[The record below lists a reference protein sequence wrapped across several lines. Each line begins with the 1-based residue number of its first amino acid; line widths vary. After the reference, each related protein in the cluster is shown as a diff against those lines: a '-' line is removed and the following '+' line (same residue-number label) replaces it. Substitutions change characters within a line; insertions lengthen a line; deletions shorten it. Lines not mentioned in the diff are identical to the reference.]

1 MRITSIFYVIVLL
14 SLYSTIIN
22 AAPATSAVP
31 TLEKRQETE
40 QDPDFNTNIFKSFKP
55 LDITASPITREYT
68 LTLAKTE
75 LAPDGFS
82 RQVWTSNGQYP
93 GPMIRANKGDQIV
106 IHIQNNLGD
115 FTTIHWHG
123 IFQRGTTFYDGVAG
137 QTQCLIATGTTFT
150 YNFTGGEQYGTYW
163 WHSHFRSQYV
173 DGLRGALIIHDPK
186 DPYLNDYD
194 EEFVMTLSDWHH
206 EESES
211 LVKKRMAPGYDGF
224 NPIPDSGLISGR
236 GRCDCSKAPQG
247 SKCVPDNPLAVY
259 VIEKGKRY
267 RFRVINT
274 SAEAPFTFS
283 IDQHPLRIIEVE
295 GENVKP
301 ITMNKINIAVGQR
314 YSVIVNADKEV
325 NNFWIRATIVKQC
338 IHVTPETINV
348 NSSLNYKVTGILRYN
363 GAPETY
369 PTTQEWDEK
378 ILNCRDVDHNLLKL
392 NPPRSPPVTPT
403 DNFTLKITF
412 DHINDVVHALV
423 NGSPFNP
430 EIYDPT
436 ANKLMYGGDE
446 TPSML
451 DKDQNAFVYD
461 TQNGSVEISL
471 INDNIATHPFHL
483 HGHNFYI
490 MAHGPGKVPDPSIFN
505 LVDPAVRDTI
515 TVAGKS
521 WAVIRYN
528 IDNPGVWAFHCH
540 IEWHV
545 EMGMVGQ
552 LIERFSELKGDPI
565 PPQVRSICT
574 LDDDDDDD
582 DDKKDNN
589 NTAKKRSLKAY
600 KNYYKRSD
608 VPNHSRHVKYQFIRG
623 SAY

>member
-55 LDITASPITREYT
+55 LEVTASPITREYT

-106 IHIQNNLGD
+106 IHVQNNLGD

-150 YNFTGGEQYGTYW
+150 YNFTAGEQYGTYW

-173 DGLRGALIIHDPK
+173 DGLR
-186 DPYLNDYD
+186 
-194 EEFVMTLSDWHH
+194 
-206 EESES
+206 
-211 LVKKRMAPGYDGF
+211 
-224 NPIPDSGLISGR
+224 
-236 GRCDCSKAPQG
+236 APQG

-325 NNFWIRATIVKQC
+325 DNFWIRATIVKQC

-552 LIERFSELKGDPI
+552 LIERPSELKGDPI
-565 PPQVRSICT
+565 PPQVRSICPP
-574 LDDDDDDD
+574 DDDDD

-608 VPNHSRHVKYQFIRG
+608 VPNHSHHVKYQFIRG

>member
-1 MRITSIFYVIVLL
+1 MRITSIFHVIVLL

-55 LDITASPITREYT
+55 LEVTASPITREYT

-106 IHIQNNLGD
+106 IHVQNNLGD

-137 QTQCLIATGTTFT
+137 QTQCLIATGTTFV

-211 LVKKRMAPGYDGF
+211 LVKKRMAKGYDGY

-236 GRCDCSKAPQG
+236 GRYDCSKAPQG
-247 SKCVPDNPLAVY
+247 SKCVPDNPLAIY

-295 GENVKP
+295 
-301 ITMNKINIAVGQR
+301 
-314 YSVIVNADKEV
+314 
-325 NNFWIRATIVKQC
+325 
-338 IHVTPETINV
+338 
-348 NSSLNYKVTGILRYN
+348 VTGILRYN

-412 DHINDVVHALV
+412 EHIGDVGHALV

-471 INDNIATHPFHL
+471 INDNMATHPFHL

-490 MAHGPGKVPDPSIFN
+490 MAHGPGKVPDPSMFN

-515 TVAGKS
+515 TVAGYS

-528 IDNPGVWAFHCH
+528 IDNPGIWAFHCH

-565 PPQVRSICT
+565 PPQVRSICP
-574 LDDDDDDD
+574 LDDDDDDDD